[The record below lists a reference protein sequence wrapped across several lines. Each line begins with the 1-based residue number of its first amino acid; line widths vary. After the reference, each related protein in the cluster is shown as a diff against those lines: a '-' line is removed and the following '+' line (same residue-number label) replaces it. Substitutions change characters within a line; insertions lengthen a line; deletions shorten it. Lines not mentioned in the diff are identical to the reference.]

1 MKGHLSAQLLWLL
14 LFLQDTTGADELR
27 LVNGSSPCAGR
38 VEVKHQDQWG
48 TVCDNAWD
56 MEDAEVVCKQ
66 LGCGPAVSA
75 LGNAHFGEGSG
86 PTWLI
91 LADCDGDESAL
102 WDCSHRGWGAIR
114 CRHSFDS
121 GVICSGRIEVRL
133 VGGDT
138 ACSGRV
144 EVTRGNTWE
153 TVCDSHLD
161 FSAASVICS
170 ELGCGQAVATIGAT
184 HFGDGHDLIWKE
196 EFHCVGNEAVLSN
209 CPRMSRP
216 NDTCSHTDAVSILC
230 SGYAG
235 YRLAN
240 GSTGC
245 SGRVELLHGGA
256 WGTLCDSQWDLQA
269 AHTLCQQFD
278 CGFALSIPAGQLFG
292 TGDGL
297 VWNGKFGCER
307 NESRLRD
314 CPVTALGTTECPP
327 GSEASVVCS
336 GCLGGRLVNGTE
348 CSGRVEIQ
356 HGDTWG
362 SLCASHWDLQD
373 ANVLCHQLNCG
384 YAESILG
391 GAHFGEGSGTV
402 WSDTFHCEGTEPCL
416 WECSRMALG
425 NPACSP
431 RDTASVICSGR
442 SEALRLLN
450 GESRCSGRV
459 EISLRGV
466 WGRVLDDQWD
476 MDDASVVCRQ
486 LQCGVA
492 EKAYYPPM
500 SERGRGPVGL
510 KSVRCGG
517 NETRLTLCDISPP
530 ETTQA
535 GIAEDVGVI
544 CSGSGR
550 IRLVN
555 GAGRCA
561 GRVEIYYNGSWGTVC
576 DDSWDLSDSNVVC
589 KQLGCGR
596 AINATVSA
604 HYGEGSGQIWLDDV
618 NCSGNES
625 NLWDCPSRGWGQHNC
640 RHKEDAGVLCSEF
653 TDLRLVSDRDCAGR
667 LEVFYNGTWGSVC
680 SNQMSGVTPAIVCK
694 QLNCGDRGQVARDFA
709 YGAGSGPTWLDHVA
723 CSEQHRSLWQCPSG
737 IWKQQSCDNRAEET
751 HISCS
756 GEKEKPPQTLF
767 AECPN
772 ATSCTDQEKLR
783 VVGGEDRCSG
793 RVEVWYRG
801 SWGTV
806 CDESW
811 DMADANVVC
820 QQLGCGSALSA
831 LCDAAFG
838 EGTGPIW
845 VEKVN
850 CRGTESSLWDCCS
863 KPWGESNCDHKE
875 DAAVNCSG
883 VTETTASLSRTAPPR
898 RPPTNSGR
906 VTVPVVI
913 CIILGALL
921 CLVLII
927 LGAQVRSARAER
939 RGSRRSLDP
948 FSEAVYEEIDYNLM
962 RKKQEMFDRS
972 VSYSD
977 DSVTKLQY
985 YTRDSEG
992 ENGPG
997 SEQEGASPGGSQLDY
1012 DNVEEPALRNVLQTP
1027 DSREVTALPG
1037 DDPGDGYDDAREI
1050 SDPEDDP
1057 GSGPS
1062 AQEVTGA
1069 HGESVRNRDSRR
1081 GWSLHSLRSEGASG
1095 AEREALSPP
1104 PHDPG
1109 YDDIDNGVS
1118 GTSI

>member
-1 MKGHLSAQLLWLL
+1 MKGHLSTQLLWFL
-14 LFLQDTTGADELR
+14 LFLQDTMGADELR

-38 VEVKHQDQWG
+38 VEVKHHDLWG
-48 TVCDNAWD
+48 TVCDDPWD

-66 LGCGPAVSA
+66 LGCGSAVSA
-75 LGNAHFGEGSG
+75 PGWAHFGEGSG

-91 LADCDGDESAL
+91 GIDCDGDESAL
-102 WDCSHRGWGAIR
+102 WDCRHIGWGAVNCSHIA
-114 CRHSFDS
+114 DT
-121 GVICSGRIEVRL
+121 GVICSGLIEVRL
-133 VGGDT
+133 IGGDT

-144 EVTRGNTWE
+144 EVKHGKMWE

-161 FSAASVICS
+161 FNTASVICN
-170 ELGCGQAVATIGAT
+170 ELGCGQAVATLGTA
-184 HFGDGHDLIWKE
+184 HFGEGHDLIWKE
-196 EFHCVGNEAVLSN
+196 EFQCVGNESLLQK

-216 NDTCSHTDAVSILC
+216 NHTCSHANDVGVLC
-230 SGYAG
+230 SGYGG

-245 SGRVELLHGGA
+245 SGRVELRHGGA

-269 AHTLCQQFD
+269 AHALCQQFD

-292 TGDGL
+292 TGDGP
-297 VWNGKFGCER
+297 VWNGTFGCER

-348 CSGRVEIQ
+348 CSGRVEIR

-391 GAHFGEGSGTV
+391 GAHFGEGRGTV

-416 WECSRMALG
+416 WDCFRMALG

-459 EISLRGV
+459 EISLHGV

-492 EKAYYPPM
+492 EKAYNPPM

-517 NETRLTLCDISPP
+517 NETRLTLCDISQP

-535 GIAEDVGVI
+535 GIAEDVGVV
-544 CSGSGR
+544 CSGSRR

-561 GRVEIYYNGSWGTVC
+561 GRVEMYYNGSWGTVC

-596 AINATVSA
+596 AINATVCA

-625 NLWDCPSRGWGQHNC
+625 DLWACPSRGWGQHNC

-653 TDLRLVSDRDCAGR
+653 TDLRLVSDSDCAGR

-694 QLNCGDRGQVARDFA
+694 QLNCGDGGQVARDLA
-709 YGAGSGPTWLDHVA
+709 YGAGSGPTWLDHVV

-751 HISCS
+751 HISCR

-767 AECPN
+767 ADCPN
-772 ATSCTDQEKLR
+772 STSCTDQEKLR

-801 SWGTV
+801 FWGTV
-806 CDESW
+806 CDDSW
-811 DMADANVVC
+811 DMADAKVVC
-820 QQLGCGSALSA
+820 KQLGCGSAVPVPGE
-831 LCDAAFG
+831 AAFG

-845 VEKVN
+845 VETLN
-850 CRGTESSLWDCCS
+850 CRGTESSLWDCPA
-863 KPWGESNCDHKE
+863 KPWGESNCGHKE
-875 DAAVNCSG
+875 DVAVNCSG
-883 VTETTASLSRTAPPR
+883 VTETTASLSRTAQPR
-898 RPPTNSGR
+898 RPLTDSGR
-906 VTVPVVI
+906 VTVPMVI

-939 RGSRRSLDP
+939 RGSRRPLDP

-985 YTRDSEG
+985 YTGDSEG
-992 ENGPG
+992 ENDPG

-1012 DNVEEPALRNVLQTP
+1012 DNVEEPALRNLLQTP
-1027 DSREVTALPG
+1027 DSREVPALPG
-1037 DDPGDGYDDAREI
+1037 DDPRDGYDDAREI

-1057 GSGPS
+1057 GFGPS

-1069 HGESVRNRDSRR
+1069 HGESVRNRDSRT

-1104 PHDPG
+1104 SHDPG
-1109 YDDIDNGVS
+1109 YDDVDDGIS

>member
-38 VEVKHQDQWG
+38 VEVKHQDRWG
-48 TVCDNAWD
+48 TVCDDAWD

-91 LADCDGDESAL
+91 LADCDGDKSAL
-102 WDCSHRGWGAIR
+102 WDCNHEGWGAIQ
-114 CRHSFDS
+114 CYHSFDS

-144 EVTRGNTWE
+144 EVTHGNTWE
-153 TVCDSHLD
+153 TVCDSQLD
-161 FSAASVICS
+161 FNTASVICN

-184 HFGDGHDLIWKE
+184 HFGEGHDLIWKE
-196 EFHCVGNEAVLSN
+196 EFHCVGNETVLSN

-230 SGYAG
+230 SGYGG

-245 SGRVELLHGGA
+245 SGRVELRHGGA

-269 AHTLCQQFD
+269 AHSLCHQFD

-292 TGDGL
+292 TGDGP

-416 WECSRMALG
+416 WDCSRMALG

-492 EKAYYPPM
+492 EKAYNPPM

-517 NETRLTLCDISPP
+517 NETHLTLCDISPP

-561 GRVEIYYNGSWGTVC
+561 GRVEIYYNGIWGTVC

-625 NLWDCPSRGWGQHNC
+625 DLWDCPSRGWGQHNC
-640 RHKEDAGVLCSEF
+640 MTQRGRREF
-653 TDLRLVSDRDCAGR
+653 S
-667 LEVFYNGTWGSVC
+667 
-680 SNQMSGVTPAIVCK
+680 
-694 QLNCGDRGQVARDFA
+694 
-709 YGAGSGPTWLDHVA
+709 
-723 CSEQHRSLWQCPSG
+723 
-737 IWKQQSCDNRAEET
+737 
-751 HISCS
+751 
-756 GEKEKPPQTLF
+756 
-767 AECPN
+767 
-772 ATSCTDQEKLR
+772 
-783 VVGGEDRCSG
+783 
-793 RVEVWYRG
+793 
-801 SWGTV
+801 
-806 CDESW
+806 
-811 DMADANVVC
+811 
-820 QQLGCGSALSA
+820 
-831 LCDAAFG
+831 
-838 EGTGPIW
+838 
-845 VEKVN
+845 
-850 CRGTESSLWDCCS
+850 
-863 KPWGESNCDHKE
+863 
-875 DAAVNCSG
+875 
-883 VTETTASLSRTAPPR
+883 
-898 RPPTNSGR
+898 
-906 VTVPVVI
+906 
-913 CIILGALL
+913 
-921 CLVLII
+921 
-927 LGAQVRSARAER
+927 AQVWSGNAHV
-939 RGSRRSLDP
+939 SL
-948 FSEAVYEEIDYNLM
+948 
-962 RKKQEMFDRS
+962 
-972 VSYSD
+972 
-977 DSVTKLQY
+977 VT
-985 YTRDSEG
+985 
-992 ENGPG
+992 
-997 SEQEGASPGGSQLDY
+997 
-1012 DNVEEPALRNVLQTP
+1012 
-1027 DSREVTALPG
+1027 
-1037 DDPGDGYDDAREI
+1037 
-1050 SDPEDDP
+1050 
-1057 GSGPS
+1057 
-1062 AQEVTGA
+1062 
-1069 HGESVRNRDSRR
+1069 
-1081 GWSLHSLRSEGASG
+1081 
-1095 AEREALSPP
+1095 
-1104 PHDPG
+1104 
-1109 YDDIDNGVS
+1109 
-1118 GTSI
+1118 

>member
-1 MKGHLSAQLLWLL
+1 MASVWGNTLLFVAKELTLWQFGLHELMPASASTYFPSTALLSLVRQRSPGRVFPCWLCSVRRGRQVRLAMKGHLSAQLLWLL

-38 VEVKHQDQWG
+38 VEVKHQDRWG

-66 LGCGPAVSA
+66 LGCGSAVSA

-86 PTWLI
+86 TIWLI
-91 LADCDGDESAL
+91 VPDCDGDESAL
-102 WDCSHRGWGAIR
+102 WNCSHIGWGAFQ
-114 CRHSFDS
+114 CPHSFDT
-121 GVICSGRIEVRL
+121 GVICSGLIEVHL
-133 VGGDT
+133 IGGDT

-144 EVTRGNTWE
+144 EVKHGKMWE

-161 FSAASVICS
+161 FNTASVICN
-170 ELGCGQAVATIGAT
+170 ELGCGQAVATLGTA
-184 HFGDGHDLIWKE
+184 HFGEGHDLIWKE
-196 EFHCVGNEAVLSN
+196 EFQCVGNESLLQK

-216 NDTCSHTDAVSILC
+216 NHTCSHANDVGVLC
-230 SGYAG
+230 SGYGG

-245 SGRVELLHGGA
+245 SGRVELRHGGA

-269 AHTLCQQFD
+269 AHALCQQFD
-278 CGFALSIPAGQLFG
+278 CGFALSIPARQLFG
-292 TGDGL
+292 TGDGP
-297 VWNGKFGCER
+297 VWNGTFVCER

-348 CSGRVEIQ
+348 CSGRVEIR

-416 WECSRMALG
+416 WDCFRMALG

-459 EISLRGV
+459 EISLHGV

-492 EKAYYPPM
+492 EKAYNPPM

-517 NETRLTLCDISPP
+517 NETRLTLCDISQP

-535 GIAEDVGVI
+535 GIAEDVGVV

-561 GRVEIYYNGSWGTVC
+561 GRVEMYYNGSWGTVC

-596 AINATVSA
+596 AINATVCA

-625 NLWDCPSRGWGQHNC
+625 DLWDCPSGGWGQHNC

-653 TDLRLVSDRDCAGR
+653 TDLRLVSNSDCAGR

-694 QLNCGDRGQVARDFA
+694 QLNCGDGGQVARDLA
-709 YGAGSGPTWLDHVA
+709 YGAGSGPTWLDHVV

-751 HISCS
+751 HISCRDS
-756 GEKEKPPQTLF
+756 NSPPFPL
-767 AECPN
+767 A
-772 ATSCTDQEKLR
+772 
-783 VVGGEDRCSG
+783 
-793 RVEVWYRG
+793 
-801 SWGTV
+801 
-806 CDESW
+806 
-811 DMADANVVC
+811 
-820 QQLGCGSALSA
+820 
-831 LCDAAFG
+831 
-838 EGTGPIW
+838 
-845 VEKVN
+845 
-850 CRGTESSLWDCCS
+850 
-863 KPWGESNCDHKE
+863 
-875 DAAVNCSG
+875 G

-898 RPPTNSGR
+898 RPLTDSGR
-906 VTVPVVI
+906 VTVPMVI

-939 RGSRRSLDP
+939 RGSRRPLDP

-972 VSYSD
+972 D

-992 ENGPG
+992 ENDPG

-1027 DSREVTALPG
+1027 DSREVPALPG
-1037 DDPGDGYDDAREI
+1037 DDPRDGYDDAREI

-1057 GSGPS
+1057 GFGPS

-1069 HGESVRNRDSRR
+1069 HGESVRNRDSRT

-1104 PHDPG
+1104 SHDPG
-1109 YDDIDNGVS
+1109 YDDVDDGIS
-1118 GTSI
+1118 GTSL

>member
-1 MKGHLSAQLLWLL
+1 MKGHLSTQLLWLL
-14 LFLQDTTGADELR
+14 LFLQDTTGNDELR

-38 VEVKHQDQWG
+38 VEVKHRDLWG
-48 TVCDNAWD
+48 TVCDVPWD

-91 LADCDGDESAL
+91 LADCNGDESAL
-102 WDCSHRGWGAIR
+102 WNCSHVGWGALQ
-114 CRHSFDS
+114 CPHSFDT

-138 ACSGRV
+138 DCSGRV
-144 EVTRGNTWE
+144 EVTHGNTWE

-161 FSAASVICS
+161 FNTASVICN
-170 ELGCGQAVATIGAT
+170 ELGCGQAVATMGAT
-184 HFGDGHDLIWKE
+184 HFGEGHDLIWKE
-196 EFHCVGNEAVLSN
+196 EFHCVGNETVLSN

-230 SGYAG
+230 SGYGG

-240 GSTGC
+240 GSTEC
-245 SGRVELLHGGA
+245 SGRVELHHGGA

-269 AHTLCQQFD
+269 AHALCQQFD

-292 TGDGL
+292 TGDGP
-297 VWNGKFGCER
+297 VWNGKFGCEK

-314 CPVTALGTTECPP
+314 CLVTALGTTECSP
-327 GSEASVVCS
+327 GSEASVV
-336 GCLGGRLVNGTE
+336 
-348 CSGRVEIQ
+348 
-356 HGDTWG
+356 
-362 SLCASHWDLQD
+362 
-373 ANVLCHQLNCG
+373 
-384 YAESILG
+384 
-391 GAHFGEGSGTV
+391 
-402 WSDTFHCEGTEPCL
+402 
-416 WECSRMALG
+416 
-425 NPACSP
+425 
-431 RDTASVICSGR
+431 CSGR

-450 GESRCSGRV
+450 GENRCSGRV
-459 EISLRGV
+459 EISLHGV

-492 EKAYYPPM
+492 EKAYKPPM
-500 SERGRGPVGL
+500 SERGRGPMGL
-510 KSVRCGG
+510 KSVQCGG
-517 NETRLTLCDISPP
+517 NETRLTLCDISQP

-544 CSGSGR
+544 CSGSRR

-589 KQLGCGR
+589 KQLGCGC
-596 AINATVSA
+596 AINATASA
-604 HYGEGSGQIWLDDV
+604 HYGQGSGQIWLDDV

-653 TDLRLVSDRDCAGR
+653 TDLRLVSDSDCAGR

-694 QLNCGDRGQVARDFA
+694 QLNCGDGGQVARDLA
-709 YGAGSGPTWLDHVA
+709 YGAGSGPMLLDHVA

-756 GEKEKPPQTLF
+756 
-767 AECPN
+767 
-772 ATSCTDQEKLR
+772 DQEKLR

-801 SWGTV
+801 FWGTV
-806 CDESW
+806 CDDSW

-820 QQLGCGSALSA
+820 KQLGCGSAVPVPGEA
-831 LCDAAFG
+831 VFG

-845 VEKVN
+845 VETLN
-850 CRGTESSLWDCCS
+850 CRGTESSLWDCPA
-863 KPWGESNCDHKE
+863 KPWGESNCGHKE
-875 DAAVNCSG
+875 DVAVNCSG

-898 RPPTNSGR
+898 RPPTDSGR
-906 VTVPVVI
+906 ITVPVVI
-913 CIILGALL
+913 CIVLGALL

-962 RKKQEMFDRS
+962 RKKQEMIDCS

-985 YTRDSEG
+985 YTGDSEG
-992 ENGPG
+992 ENDPG
-997 SEQEGASPGGSQLDY
+997 SKQEGASPAGSQLDY

-1027 DSREVTALPG
+1027 DSGEVPALPG

-1069 HGESVRNRDSRR
+1069 HGESVKNRDSRT
-1081 GWSLHSLRSEGASG
+1081 GWNLHSLRSEGASG
-1095 AEREALSPP
+1095 AEREALSPSS
-1104 PHDPG
+1104 HDPG
-1109 YDDIDNGVS
+1109 YDDVDDGIS
-1118 GTSI
+1118 ETSI